1 MAQNLTPAVTVADAA
16 ARVSAELR
24 ELLGLL
30 AGCSATSAETIVA
43 VEAAGRLMD
52 AARVHAVAPLGA
64 DPVLAERMGY
74 PSAIA
79 AVSCL
84 AQVSQRSARERLRV
98 AASISEDRSITGA
111 VLPPLLPHLRTAVDA
126 GQVGVDA
133 AALVARELDALHTR
147 VPGEVLAAAETVMVN
162 LACGFDPS
170 GEQHILPVSVDYL
183 AGEVRQIGAAV
194 DPDGARPREERAR
207 RRRSV
212 RLGVEDADGLVPVS
226 GRLQPNIA
234 ALLAGMLEAWRRSPR
249 FVDPADADGAHDLGL
264 GDSRT
269 PDQRRHDAFAEIVMA
284 AAAAKDAPQLD
295 GRPVTVLVTV
305 TRDDLTQPD
314 GLDGDPIG
322 TMSGSTLP
330 VSRAQVE
337 RFIDAHGYRRVF
349 TNNDGAV
356 TGISSLERC
365 FTTSQRLAIAAR
377 DGNRCS
383 RPGCTAD
390 HTTLQVHHVIP
401 WRDGGPTTTNNGIL
415 LCYWDHQRVDDGPWH
430 YRMVDGLPE
439 VRGPGIPEWTRQR
452 PGVPRAA

>member
-1 MAQNLTPAVTVADAA
+1 MAK
-16 ARVSAELR
+16 
-24 ELLGLL
+24 
-30 AGCSATSAETIVA
+30 
-43 VEAAGRLMD
+43 
-52 AARVHAVAPLGA
+52 
-64 DPVLAERMGY
+64 
-74 PSAIA
+74 AITH
-79 AVSCL
+79 
-84 AQVSQRSARERLRV
+84 
-98 AASISEDRSITGA
+98 DRTITGA
-111 VLPPLLPHLRTAVDA
+111 EVPPLLPQLRVAVDG

-162 LACGFDPS
+162 LATGFDPS
-170 GEQHILPVSVDYL
+170 GEHEILPVSVDYL

-207 RRRSV
+207 RRRSL
-212 RLGVEDADGLVPVS
+212 RLGTQDIDGLVTLNA
-226 GRLQPNIA
+226 RLLPDIA
-234 ALLAGMLEAWRRSPR
+234 ALVAGMLEAWRRSPR
-249 FVDPADADGAHDLGL
+249 FVDPADPDGAHAVGL

-305 TRDDLTQPD
+305 AHDDLTRPD
-314 GLDGDPIG
+314 GLDGDPIA
-322 TMSGSTLP
+322 TMSGSTVP

-337 RFIDAHGYRRVF
+337 RFIDANGYRRV
-349 TNNDGAV
+349 TVNAHGAII
-356 TGISSLERC
+356 GISSPERC
-365 FTTSQRLAIAAR
+365 FTTSQKLAIAAR

-415 LCYWDHQRVDDGPWH
+415 LCYWDHQRVDDGPWQ

-452 PGVPRAA
+452 PGIPRAA